1 MRRLVIWGTGEL
13 GSRVGFL
20 WRERGGAVLGCTQT
34 ERRHVALRTS
44 GIEPHLGSP
53 VARLQP
59 DDALLLAI
67 PGHTNQQAAVQQ
79 LAGSGTPKPARVVF
93 ISVTGYHGDS
103 SGIVTPQ
110 SPPGAGSRPA
120 SIAAAEQEFW
130 SWAGHSGVVI
140 RLGGLYCDGRGPF
153 SALARRG
160 KITRQAP
167 PDKTMALM
175 HYDDAAAAVTAAL
188 TQPAPARVYLGV
200 TVPCPTRE
208 EFYTAA
214 CAKLNLPPPQF
225 EPHSGQ
231 PPTWYDVS
239 TLRRD
244 LLPVPAFPDWRI
256 ALVFSGD

>member
-1 MRRLVIWGTGEL
+1 MVM
-13 GSRVGFL
+13 
-20 WRERGGAVLGCTQT
+20 
-34 ERRHVALRTS
+34 
-44 GIEPHLGSP
+44 
-53 VARLQP
+53 
-59 DDALLLAI
+59 
-67 PGHTNQQAAVQQ
+67 
-79 LAGSGTPKPARVVF
+79 
-93 ISVTGYHGDS
+93 
-103 SGIVTPQ
+103 PQ

-130 SWAGHSGVVI
+130 DWAGDSGVVI

-175 HYDDAAAAVTAAL
+175 HYDDAAAAVAAAL
-188 TQPAPARVYLGV
+188 AHPAPARLYLGV

-214 CAKLNLPPPQF
+214 CAKLNLPPPEF
-225 EPHSGQ
+225 EPPTGR
-231 PPTWYDVS
+231 PPAQYDVS
-239 TLRRD
+239 ALRRD
-244 LLPVPAFPDWRI
+244 LLPAPAYPDWRA